1 MKVRLASQLFSESVA
16 DALKFCAE
24 RNVPNFQCVE
34 NLKVNSSTVNFLKII
49 NKLFDILNS
58 RNMMQLKF
66 KKPLFPGNKLRT
78 FEFLDRTETYI
89 NSLQLIDGSKVV
101 QSGRKTGFI
110 GFLVCIKSIKGIYI
124 HLVEQEQKLQYLPAY
139 KISQD
144 HIELMF
150 GHIRAHGMSMVAW
163 YF

>member
-24 RNVPNFQCVE
+24 RNMPNFQCVDG
-34 NLKVNSSTVNFLKII
+34 TVNFLKII
-49 NKLFDILNS
+49 NNLFDILNS

-66 KKPLFPGNKLRT
+66 KKPLFSGNKLQT

-101 QSGRKTGFI
+101 QSGRKTEFI

-150 GHIRAHGMSMVAW
+150 GHIRAHGMSMMAW